1 MTITNMDPQDY
12 LDEQETNEFIALR
25 HLEQAA
31 QLLEGEISH
40 YTCVDSKLNK
50 CQKYTITYDVN
61 S

>member
-1 MTITNMDPQDY
+1 MDPQDY

-31 QLLEGEISH
+31 QLLEGKISH